1 MNKSPTIQRRSR
13 WHLLAAASLAI
24 HLTIYLLPIPI
35 VALHSGDTGIRQY
48 SVLLMPLAWSIF
60 IFLRYRH
67 PSERA
72 VAWCSLA
79 MSALWIL
86 AVGSIKT

>member
-1 MNKSPTIQRRSR
+1 MNKSSTIQRRSS
-13 WHLLAAASLAI
+13 WHLLAAVSIAI
-24 HLTIYLLPIPI
+24 HVTIYLLPIPI
-35 VALHSGDTGIRQY
+35 VALHSGDSGIRQY
-48 SVLLMPLAWSIF
+48 LVLLMPLAWSVF

-67 PSERA
+67 PTERA

-79 MSALWIL
+79 MTALWIL